1 MRRTRLILAF
11 LLFLTALLLKPANA
25 NKNNEHFAWR
35 KPPTIVVCFQKFPTH
50 LLFRAIDFWEIRG
63 QKFEGVIVDTPSAI
77 CNVDHVPDT
86 IIVRRAPKGKLKI
99 GQLAITE
106 RRSDL
111 ENNMISSVVWFDPIR
126 LRDPWV
132 IEHELGHGLGFGHV
146 PEKNHIMNPWSPHM
160 GPEFSIR

>member
-1 MRRTRLILAF
+1 MRRTRLILVF
-11 LLFLTALLLKPANA
+11 LLFLMALLLKPANA
-25 NKNNEHFAWR
+25 NKNSEHFAWQ
-35 KPPTIVVCFQKFPTH
+35 KPPMVVVCFQDFPTH

-111 ENNMISSVVWFDPIR
+111 ENNMISAVIWFDPIR
-126 LRDPWV
+126 LRDPWI
-132 IEHELGHGLGFGHV
+132 IEHELGHGLGYAHV
-146 PEKNHIMNPWSPHM
+146 AEKNHIMNPWSPNM
-160 GPEFSIR
+160 GPEFWIP

>member
-1 MRRTRLILAF
+1 MRRTRLLLAF
-11 LLFLTALLLKPANA
+11 LLFLTAFLLKPANA
-25 NKNNEHFAWR
+25 NKNEEHFTWR
-35 KPPTIVVCFQKFPTH
+35 KPPTVVVCFRDFPTH

-63 QKFEGVIVDTPSAI
+63 QKIEGVIVDTPSAI

-86 IIVRRAPKGKLKI
+86 IIIRRAPRGKLKV

-111 ENNMISSVVWFDPIR
+111 DSMR
-126 LRDPWV
+126 LYDPWV
-132 IEHELGHGLGFGHV
+132 IEHELGHGLGFAHV

-160 GPEFSIR
+160 GPEFSIP